1 MALSVYYF
9 GLPFSNRHWILVII
23 RFMIFGFF
31 SILIPSSPQK
41 RVCLNWNLH
50 FPLASWVNQSAH
62 KIWFHSLVL
71 KFIYH
76 LNSLFPFPSLKY
88 KRIYLYIII
97 FFFLFGSV
105 LFYFIPYRFSTSP
118 NVCGGR
124 LERVIH
130 PHVDLFWSMLR
141 WIHHRVTCSTWS
153 HDPKKMKRNSMMD
166 ESLGSGIYE
175 YIYFFRSWSWSRLTL
190 ALSVVEMKTKI
201 YQICDWVWETFSH
214 IFPHMGM
221 HMRFL
226 DLCWCSL
233 L

>member
-1 MALSVYYF
+1 MALSVCYF
-9 GLPFSNRHWILVII
+9 GLPFSNRHWILVVI
-23 RFMIFGFF
+23 RFMISGFF

-41 RVCLNWNLH
+41 RVCLNWNFRFL
-50 FPLASWVNQSAH
+50 LASWVNQSAY

-118 NVCGGR
+118 NACGWR

-166 ESLGSGIYE
+166 ESLGSSIY
-175 YIYFFRSWSWSRLTL
+175 IFFLFLKLVTTDVGFECSRNENENLPDL
-190 ALSVVEMKTKI
+190 WLGLRNF
-201 YQICDWVWETFSH
+201 FSH
-214 IFPHMGM
+214 FSPHGDAYEIF
-221 HMRFL
+221 RFVL
-226 DLCWCSL
+226 V
-233 L
+233 